1 MTLLNRTTVSG
12 GDLVGELASQLSTAK
27 LTERCD
33 ECKKDDITMKTDLQ
47 SSQSGVMSAR
57 RMKALSTRL

>member
-1 MTLLNRTTVSG
+1 MSG